1 VVNPLEARTIGI
13 RSVTA
18 VTEYFVAATPPAEAT
33 SLTTRLAPQVRSALT
48 QTRTRVSRACYTP
61 IRIADAMTRSPLD
74 DMDGLLLADRWRKGQ
89 LREADPYPRRQ
100 SRAMKIK
107 TRIFLSTGDEE

>member
-48 QTRTRVSRACYTP
+48 P
-61 IRIADAMTRSPLD
+61 DAH
-74 DMDGLLLADRWRKGQ
+74 A
-89 LREADPYPRRQ
+89 RQ
-100 SRAMKIK
+100 SCLLHPDSDSGRHDA
-107 TRIFLSTGDEE
+107 